1 MSKRRPTKGT
11 NDRRPDGRAN
21 NRPPL
26 HTRFKPGQSGNLSG
40 RPKGSKSTGA
50 LVVST
55 LNQKVTI
62 NIGGKT
68 QRISLRHAMII
79 KTVED
84 CMKRGNLKALAFL
97 FQHYDAQANSSEDR
111 SVHRREDEQMLEMLK
126 TIIQNEG
133 RDDGLS

>member
-1 MSKRRPTKGT
+1 MSKRRQPRGP

-21 NRPPL
+21 NSPPV
-26 HTRFKPGQSGNLSG
+26 HTRFKPGESGNPPG

-50 LVVST
+50 LVVSI

-62 NIGGKT
+62 TIGGKT

-97 FQHYDAQANSSEDR
+97 LQHYDAASRSGEDR
-111 SVHRREDEQMLEMLK
+111 SAHRDEDEQMMKMLK

-133 RDDGLS
+133 DANDAS

>member
-1 MSKRRPTKGT
+1 MSKRRPPRGP

-21 NRPPL
+21 NSPPV
-26 HTRFKPGQSGNLSG
+26 HARFKPGESGNPPG

-79 KTVED
+79 KTVGD
-84 CMKRGNLKALAFL
+84 CMKRDNLRALAFL
-97 FQHYDAQANSSEDR
+97 FQHYDAAAKSSEDR

-126 TIIQNEG
+126 TIIQNEEG
-133 RDDGLS
+133 DDGVS